1 MNFQFL
7 KKINPIVFRNCLF
20 IISITLPYFCA
31 QSQIVANGLVLHLD
45 ASNPSSYDGSGTQ
58 WDDISGNGNHVTMQN
73 AGSISYDSSNKF
85 FNTGANGYFSRA
97 SGTNIPAGNS
107 NYTMIVY
114 VNQPQWQDGNGFIS
128 IGGFGSG
135 NRSNALRIRSGGLG
149 NLVHYW
155 WGNDMNVNSNQASL
169 NNWLYI
175 VAKFDGTTRSV
186 WVNGVLAGQ
195 DTPSGHNVNSSLI
208 QISKTYGSE
217 YQRGKIKVAM
227 IYNRALSSNE
237 LSQNYTA
244 ITNPNSAPTDIT
256 LSSISF
262 NENIASASTVAT
274 LSATDPDS
282 GNTHTFSLAS
292 SGDDRDDDNGSFTI
306 NGNNLKI
313 NSSPNYESKSSY
325 KIYLN
330 VSDGSANYAK
340 AFTLSVSDL
349 YEAPPTDLSFV
360 TLSVPTNGLVA
371 YLDSANPD
379 SYSGSGNTW
388 NDLSGN
394 GNNFTL
400 YNSPTFDANT
410 NGGVL
415 NFDESNDY
423 AKSNSNSLLNNNTY
437 TKIAFF
443 YPESG
448 TRNIISGGNDAG
460 HAFWMKG
467 TSTTIYS
474 GHNSSWERISHSPGG
489 SMLNNWH
496 FGAVTFSNASGW
508 KM

>member
-1 MNFQFL
+1 MNFQHL
-7 KKINPIVFRNCLF
+7 KKINRLVFRNYVF
-20 IISITLPYFCA
+20 IIFITLPYFSA

-262 NENIASASTVAT
+262 N
-274 LSATDPDS
+274 
-282 GNTHTFSLAS
+282 
-292 SGDDRDDDNGSFTI
+292 
-306 NGNNLKI
+306 
-313 NSSPNYESKSSY
+313 
-325 KIYLN
+325 
-330 VSDGSANYAK
+330 
-340 AFTLSVSDL
+340 
-349 YEAPPTDLSFV
+349 
-360 TLSVPTNGLVA
+360 
-371 YLDSANPD
+371 
-379 SYSGSGNTW
+379 
-388 NDLSGN
+388 
-394 GNNFTL
+394 
-400 YNSPTFDANT
+400 
-410 NGGVL
+410 
-415 NFDESNDY
+415 
-423 AKSNSNSLLNNNTY
+423 
-437 TKIAFF
+437 
-443 YPESG
+443 
-448 TRNIISGGNDAG
+448 
-460 HAFWMKG
+460 
-467 TSTTIYS
+467 
-474 GHNSSWERISHSPGG
+474 
-489 SMLNNWH
+489 
-496 FGAVTFSNASGW
+496 
-508 KM
+508 